1 MCKNIRKKDIKS
13 MQNGKRAVERAT
25 PQTIVIKSLD
35 ISMKEGNG

>member
-1 MCKNIRKKDIKS
+1 MCKKVRKKPIKS
-13 MQNGKRAVERAT
+13 MQNGKKPVERAT